1 MAGAMK
7 SFGWLDALWGLGI
20 GAAATAAY
28 FFFRT
33 PEPARTGLE
42 LIALVCERSPERAQA
57 VARFVADPLALV
69 LPEEEAG
76 GERTLSHTDIGA
88 ELERLDTFSR
98 GCAFSLQDWSLRSGS
113 GGTWLEG
120 TLEYS
125 DSQPSDLHGQRRPLR
140 ALFRA
145 NGEGHRL
152 SRVVLGPLERRLP
165 EARP

>member
-1 MAGAMK
+1 MPGAMK
-7 SFGWLDALWGLGI
+7 SFGWLDVLWGLGI
-20 GAAATAAY
+20 GAAATLAY
-28 FFFRT
+28 FVFRT
-33 PEPARTGLE
+33 PEPARTGLD
-42 LIALVCERSPERAQA
+42 LVALLCDRSPERAQA
-57 VARFVADPLALV
+57 VARSVADPLSLV
-69 LPEEEAG
+69 LPEEEAD

-88 ELERLDTFSR
+88 ELERLDTFFG

-140 ALFRA
+140 ALFRGDEA
-145 NGEGHRL
+145 GYRL